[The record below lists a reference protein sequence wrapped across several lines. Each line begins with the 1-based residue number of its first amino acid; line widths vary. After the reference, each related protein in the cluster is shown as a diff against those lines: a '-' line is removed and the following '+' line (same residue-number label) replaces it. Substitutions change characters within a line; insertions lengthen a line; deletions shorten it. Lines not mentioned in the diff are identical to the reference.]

1 MFSSVFLGNRKCMI
15 FIPGSLH
22 HRGRSIQCQIYFRF
36 VLCQGFHDNTI
47 YLLAQRTLGKEMKT
61 LVCLADQELS
71 RPRPKS
77 SESETVVGVLGTQ
90 PCKLLWV
97 RDCALLSF
105 LFPVLST
112 NLGTEQTFNTDLL
125 NSIIP
130 QIFELLLWARCCSR
144 HLYPRTKMGKSSDFS
159 EFGSGRESI

>member
-1 MFSSVFLGNRKCMI
+1 MPYSTRSCLCFWETE
-15 FIPGSLH
+15 IPASQH
-22 HRGRSIQCQIYFRF
+22 HSGWDIQCQMCFRF
-36 VLCQGFHDNTI
+36 VVCQRFHDNTI

-61 LVCLADQELS
+61 LVYLADQELS
-71 RPRPKS
+71 RLYPKS
-77 SESETVVGVLGTQ
+77 PESETVVGVLGTE

-130 QIFELLLWARCCSR
+130 QIFEFLLRARCCSR
-144 HLYPRTKMGKSSDFS
+144 HLYPRTKTGKSSDFS
-159 EFGSGRESI
+159 ERGSGRESN

>member
-1 MFSSVFLGNRKCMI
+1 MTNRPPSAGCLGTR
-15 FIPGSLH
+15 P
-22 HRGRSIQCQIYFRF
+22 
-36 VLCQGFHDNTI
+36 
-47 YLLAQRTLGKEMKT
+47 EKT
-61 LVCLADQELS
+61 LLSKATHYSEHCPWYTESDHRLEDASLYFLTRQEDL
-71 RPRPKS
+71 PVS
-77 SESETVVGVLGTQ
+77 SSPFHILGTQ